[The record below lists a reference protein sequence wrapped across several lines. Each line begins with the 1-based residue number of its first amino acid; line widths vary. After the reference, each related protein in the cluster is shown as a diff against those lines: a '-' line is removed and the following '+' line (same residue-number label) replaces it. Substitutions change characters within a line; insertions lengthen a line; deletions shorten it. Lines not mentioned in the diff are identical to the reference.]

1 MRVEKR
7 IDKPTPPIRVAILG
21 STGSIGTQT
30 LDIARMHPERID
42 IVAITAGANVG
53 LLEEQAAEFSPECVS
68 IGAKGGAASLS
79 NHFSCPVFD
88 GSDGLVRA
96 ATWLNLD
103 VVVVALVGA
112 VGLKPTIAAVKT
124 GSRIALAN
132 KETLVVAGDLI
143 QELASQHGAEIIPVD
158 SEHSAIYQCLLGERE
173 EFVSRLILTASG
185 GPFRK
190 RSLESF
196 GSITREEAM
205 AHPNWEMGSKITID
219 SATMMNKGLE
229 VIEAR
234 WLFDL
239 PPEKIDVVIHPQSI
253 VHSMVEFVDGS
264 SKAQLGPPDMKVPI
278 QFALSYPE
286 RWKSDHE
293 VLDWSETRSL
303 DFEAPDLRKYP
314 SLGLA
319 FEALRQGGAVPA
331 ILNAANEIAVDRFL
345 KGDLEFI
352 AITRLV
358 EEVLSQVT
366 DSFED
371 SFEDRVRADQVAR
384 KIAKELG
391 APTSH

>member
-1 MRVEKR
+1 
-7 IDKPTPPIRVAILG
+7 
-21 STGSIGTQT
+21 
-30 LDIARMHPERID
+30 
-42 IVAITAGANVG
+42 
-53 LLEEQAAEFSPECVS
+53 
-68 IGAKGGAASLS
+68 
-79 NHFSCPVFD
+79 
-88 GSDGLVRA
+88 
-96 ATWLNLD
+96 
-103 VVVVALVGA
+103 
-112 VGLKPTIAAVKT
+112 
-124 GSRIALAN
+124 
-132 KETLVVAGDLI
+132 
-143 QELASQHGAEIIPVD
+143 
-158 SEHSAIYQCLLGERE
+158 
-173 EFVSRLILTASG
+173 
-185 GPFRK
+185 
-190 RSLESF
+190 
-196 GSITREEAM
+196 M

-234 WLFDL
+234 WLFHL

-384 KIAKELG
+384 KIAKELR